1 VIVPKFCLRSA
12 PCSPFGEQ
20 SRFLASGALDNFGGY
35 PNILLELYTNS
46 VFWSVFGRYF
56 SGITNTIPKKN
67 SVVTFRYQK
76 GGSAP
81 LFPQKG
87 GNGPLFEDSNPL
99 LEKRGEER
107 GEVYKKGGKDTDRNT
122 ENPANLIPAKYQY
135 QKNCW

>member
-1 VIVPKFCLRSA
+1 MYLWLDDNIKCRVIPIRYFR
-12 PCSPFGEQ
+12 
-20 SRFLASGALDNFGGY
+20 
-35 PNILLELYTNS
+35 
-46 VFWSVFGRYF
+46 SVFGRYF
-56 SGITNTIPKKN
+56 SVFTIPIPKEN
-67 SVVTFRYQK
+67 SVGTFRYQK

-107 GEVYKKGGKDTDRNT
+107 GEVYIKGGNDTDRNT
-122 ENPANLIPAKYQY
+122 ENPANRIPAKYQY